1 MLTLALLTLLSG
13 EVVVASETSFTVRN
27 TFQVSAKAE
36 KVFEALVDDVDQW
49 WDPAH
54 TRSGESKR
62 LSIEAKAGGCFC
74 EELEDGGSVQH
85 LEVIYVD
92 KSKLLRMKG
101 GLGSLQEMAVAGVL
115 TFLFTDTGAGTEIA
129 LEYRVSGHGSEGLD
143 SLAPEIDSVLKTQLA
158 RLGAHVEGQ

>member
-1 MLTLALLTLLSG
+1 MLALALLTLLSG
-13 EVVVASETSFTVRN
+13 EVVVASESSFTVRN
-27 TFQVSAKAE
+27 TFRVSAKAE

-54 TRSGESKR
+54 TWSGESKR

-92 KSKLLRMKG
+92 KGKLLRMKG
-101 GLGSLQEMAVAGVL
+101 GLGPLQEMAVAGVL
-115 TFLFTDTGAGTEIA
+115 TFLFTDTGAGTEIV
-129 LEYRVSGHGSEGLD
+129 LEYRVSGHGSAGLD
-143 SLAPEIDSVLKTQLA
+143 SLAPDVDSILKAQLA

>member
-1 MLTLALLTLLSG
+1 MLTLALLILLSG
-13 EVVVASETSFTVRN
+13 EVVESSETSFTVRN
-27 TFQVSAKAE
+27 TFQVSATTK
-36 KVFEALVDDVDQW
+36 KVFEVLVDDVDQW
-49 WDPAH
+49 WDAEH
-54 TRSGESKR
+54 TWSGESKR

-92 KSKLLRMKG
+92 KGKILRMRG
-101 GLGSLQEMAVAGVL
+101 GLGPLQEMAVAGVL
-115 TFLFTDTGAGTEIA
+115 TFLLTDTGAGTEIV

-143 SLAPEIDSVLKTQLA
+143 SLAPDIDSVLKTQLA